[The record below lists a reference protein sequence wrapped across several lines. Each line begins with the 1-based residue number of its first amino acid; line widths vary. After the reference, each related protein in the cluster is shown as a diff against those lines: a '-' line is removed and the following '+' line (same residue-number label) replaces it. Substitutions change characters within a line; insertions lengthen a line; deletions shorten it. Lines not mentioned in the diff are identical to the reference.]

1 MSENLY
7 LKYQKLTKD
16 KNDSVLHYIENT
28 INKTLSMFVY
38 KNLPE
43 TIPAFEFENLLQRNG
58 YCIVA
63 EYEGNL
69 YALGGGLGG
78 DLNAYY
84 KPTKCIVA
92 NPYLNLFKEYTIENN
107 KDCVFVKNDYQC
119 NGLLNII
126 GKYAVLLTDNNI
138 SLNNA
143 AILSRLTA
151 LISASDD
158 TTKQS
163 AELFINKLIDGEF
176 SIVAEN
182 AFLRGVNMQT
192 VSHNNNSNIKDL
204 IELQQY
210 YKSNLLAEIGLNS
223 NYNMK
228 RERLSENEINL
239 NVDEILPFTENMYNC
254 RLEAITAI
262 NEKYGTNIEFDFN
275 TAWKTEH
282 ENNEKLNAVV
292 ETITETDKENETAK
306 IDVTEPQN
314 TEPIETITDNEKQ
327 AETNEN
333 EPKNDNAE
341 TETETNETETETE
354 TETENENEK
363 IEKNEKN

>member
-7 LKYQKLTKD
+7 LKYQRLTKD

-58 YCIVA
+58 YCIVV
-63 EYEGNL
+63 EHNGNL

-78 DLNAYY
+78 ELNAYY

-107 KDCVFVKNDYQC
+107 KDCVFVKNDYLC

-158 TTKQS
+158 ATKQS

-254 RLEAITAI
+254 RLTAIKAI

-282 ENNEKLNAVV
+282 ENNEKLNSIV

-306 IDVTEPQN
+306 IDVTEQQN
-314 TEPIETITDNEKQ
+314 TETVET
-327 AETNEN
+327 
-333 EPKNDNAE
+333 
-341 TETETNETETETE
+341 TNETETDETE
-354 TETENENEK
+354 TKTKTETENETE
-363 IEKNEKN
+363 NEKNNENEKN